1 MSQPS
6 LSELAATISANTAKI
21 ENYLR
26 SHDLKSP
33 SFDVDAPTG
42 SLVPSDAPELE
53 TARSEL
59 IDATLMLHD
68 LILGPK
74 EYLMKYT
81 VSTARLLP
89 YLILTYQ
96 LTFQSTTGS

>member
-1 MSQPS
+1 MAQPS

-26 SHDLKSP
+26 SHDLQSP
-33 SFDVDAPTG
+33 SFDVDAPPG
-42 SLVPSDAPELE
+42 PLVPPDSPELE
-53 TARSEL
+53 AARSEL

-81 VSTARLLP
+81 VSAARLAP
-89 YLILTYQ
+89 HLILTN
-96 LTFQSTTGS
+96 LTFQSTTGL